1 MTVKKISRL
10 IDKQM
15 EILRKQSLEMFL
27 KYHNTYYFGQTRRD
41 YFYWML
47 KENYYTLSLKELSS
61 ITLADENVL
70 KEIVSRARNY
80 IKGN

>member
-1 MTVKKISRL
+1 MTSKKISKL

-15 EILRKQSLEMFL
+15 EILRKESLEMFL
-27 KYHNTYYFGQTRRD
+27 KYHNTYYFGQTKHD

-47 KENYYTLSLKELSS
+47 KENYYTLSVEELSS
-61 ITLADENVL
+61 MTLADENVL
-70 KEIVSRARNY
+70 KEIVSRALNY